1 MNVSLDPI
9 TEAIAHFIGFFEL
22 AVEEARGR
30 LDYDE
35 FRALKAKQMDGA
47 EIIAVGNFVNTP
59 YQLLDVQPD
68 LHYQPFDQSVVPLWA
83 RSHVDGHYLPPAT
96 AGADTPHPNTLPG
109 LGGFLLSLGTRFEF
123 TVTPPG
129 SIAVVAQQVN
139 HVYDNDYLN
148 MTDAKVD
155 TMSSDYLDAGL
166 GVLAAEASDI
176 DPIGALTQPDSEIAI
191 ADLVEEVARIVR
203 SDQEEGPSEAQIH
216 VAAGADADGIHSNG
230 VRVDEAP
237 LLSDY
242 LPENEEPEEPQPV
255 SVVHGEGHIEMHG
268 DVTLDAGS
276 NLLVNEAFIGSNWIV
291 APVFAVAGDTVHVNI
306 VSQVNVWSD
315 ADTIG
320 SEFSGWL
327 APDAA
332 ATRAF
337 NIASVTLDPAP
348 PADADAEPA
357 LSGLPEQWHVTRLD
371 GNLVLLNWIEQL
383 SFMTD
388 HDTAILTHAGSQSL
402 LQTGGN
408 TTINSF
414 SLGEFGN
421 YYDLVVVGGSYHYAN
436 VIEQKNILLDD
447 DFVWSQG
454 DFATSGHA
462 SLSTSDNLLWN
473 QANIHAAGQMQ
484 FESMPDH
491 YLEAMQSLASGSDDL
506 NAGVLGD
513 AAFAGFDS
521 LSVLYI
527 SGSILSLK
535 YISQTNILG
544 DSDQI
549 AMFGEEQDGVPTDWT
564 ISTGSNDLLN
574 IASIAEGGVDST
586 VYTGGEIYSDALLY
600 QAELISND
608 PFGEIGAPSDLASE
622 AVLFLA
628 DDMLDPDCDHDNADA
643 GTHAPDTVHVDVMQ
657 TMLA

>member
-1 MNVSLDPI
+1 MSVSLDPI
-9 TEAIAHFIGFFEL
+9 TDAIAHFIGFFEL
-22 AVEEARGR
+22 AAEEARGR

-47 EIIAVGNFVNTP
+47 EIIAVGNYVNTP

-83 RSHVDGHYLPPAT
+83 HSRVVGHYIPPA
-96 AGADTPHPNTLPG
+96 ASGADTPHPNALPG
-109 LGGFLLSLGTRFEF
+109 LGGFLFSLGTRFEF

-139 HVYDNDYLN
+139 HIYDNDYLN
-148 MTDAKVD
+148 MTDAKVE

-203 SDQEEGPSEAQIH
+203 SDHEEGPSEAQIH
-216 VAAGADADGIHSNG
+216 VATGDDAGGVHSNG
-230 VRVDEAP
+230 ALIDEAP
-237 LLSDY
+237 SLSDY
-242 LPENEEPEEPQPV
+242 LPEDHEPEDPQPV
-255 SVVHGEGHIEMHG
+255 SVAEGEGQIEMHG

-276 NLLVNEAFIGSNWIV
+276 NLLVNEAFINSNWIV
-291 APVFAVAGDTVHVNI
+291 APVFAVAGDAIDVNI

-315 ADTIG
+315 TDSIG

-327 APDAA
+327 APEAA

-337 NIASVTLDPAP
+337 NIASVKLDPATP
-348 PADADAEPA
+348 PDADAEPA
-357 LSGLPEQWHVTRLD
+357 PSGLPAQWQVTRLD

-383 SFMTD
+383 NVMTD
-388 HDTAILTHAGSQSL
+388 HDTTILTHEGSQSL

-408 TTINSF
+408 TAIDSF
-414 SLGEFGN
+414 SLGEFGS
-421 YYDLVVVGGSYHYAN
+421 YYDLVVVGGSYHHAN
-436 VIEQKNILLDD
+436 VIEQKNILLDN
-447 DFVWSQG
+447 DFMWSQG

-462 SLSTSDNLLWN
+462 SLATGDNLLWN
-473 QANIHAAGQMQ
+473 QANIHATGQMR

-491 YLEAMQSLASGSDDL
+491 YLEATQSLASGSDDL
-506 NAGVLGD
+506 NADVLGD
-513 AAFAGFDS
+513 SAFAGFGA

-549 AMFGEEQDGVPTDWT
+549 AMFGEEPDGVPTDWT
-564 ISTGSNDLLN
+564 ISTGSNHLLN
-574 IASIAEGGVDST
+574 LASIAEGSIDSA

-608 PFGEIGAPSDLASE
+608 PFGETGAPTELASE
-622 AVLFLA
+622 AVVFLA
-628 DDMLDPDCDHDNADA
+628 DEMLDPDSDHDNADA
-643 GTHAPDTVHVDVMQ
+643 GTHAPDHVHVDIMQ